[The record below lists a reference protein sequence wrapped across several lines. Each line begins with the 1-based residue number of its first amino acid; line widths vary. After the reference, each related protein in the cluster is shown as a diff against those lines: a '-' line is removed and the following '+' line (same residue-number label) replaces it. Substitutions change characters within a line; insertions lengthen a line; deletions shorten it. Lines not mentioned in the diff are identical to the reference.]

1 LSFSRFVATPENR
14 PALIAVQ
21 HVAECLCADRCRRAP
36 NPLYIHGAAGTG
48 KTHLISALTELVI
61 RRSPQLVV
69 NVLQAAEFE
78 SSTCAIDPADDEHHN
93 ELQQWDLLVVEDL
106 QHLGKRGPAA
116 ALDGFSQLF
125 DTMLSRRRQLV
136 FTANAGPGRLPFFSG
151 RLASRLASGLVVGME
166 PLGPPSRLALLQDKA
181 QRRQLAVSRE
191 VLVWLAEHLRGGV
204 RQLEGAVLQLET
216 LTRLQKQPLDVA
228 AVAAQFRAQLEGTC
242 PTIERIVQRVGS
254 YFQIEPRRLQS
265 QRRYRQILL
274 PRQVGMYLAR
284 RLTGLSL
291 GQIGSHFGDRDHST
305 VLHACRKI
313 ERILPHDAV
322 LSGAVRQLQADL
334 C

>member
-1 LSFSRFVATPENR
+1 
-14 PALIAVQ
+14 
-21 HVAECLCADRCRRAP
+21 
-36 NPLYIHGAAGTG
+36 
-48 KTHLISALTELVI
+48 
-61 RRSPQLVV
+61 
-69 NVLQAAEFE
+69 
-78 SSTCAIDPADDEHHN
+78 
-93 ELQQWDLLVVEDL
+93 
-106 QHLGKRGPAA
+106 
-116 ALDGFSQLF
+116 
-125 DTMLSRRRQLV
+125 
-136 FTANAGPGRLPFFSG
+136 
-151 RLASRLASGLVVGME
+151 ME
-166 PLGPPSRLALLQDKA
+166 PLGPLSRLALLQDKA

-216 LTRLQKQPLDVA
+216 LTRLQKPPLDLA
-228 AVAAQFRAQLEGTC
+228 DVAAQFRSQLEGTC

-254 YFQIEPRRLQS
+254 YFQVEPRRLRS
-265 QRRYRQILL
+265 QRRHRQILL

-284 RLTGLSL
+284 RLTGLSF